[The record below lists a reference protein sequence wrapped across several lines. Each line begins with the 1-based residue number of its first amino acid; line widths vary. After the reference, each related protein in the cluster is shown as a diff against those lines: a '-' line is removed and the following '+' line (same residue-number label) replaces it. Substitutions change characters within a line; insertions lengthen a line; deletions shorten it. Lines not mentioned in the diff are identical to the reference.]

1 MDDQSYGVRGPRT
14 TRFPVPAL
22 ADPVRSENTVD
33 EHTPKQVKCAETEST
48 RARETVMSAASPNGP
63 LSPPAAALE
72 RGLHLLSRWVEDGA
86 AALAAEQLP
95 AWERELLLADWD
107 PGARLPLAVLVRELA
122 DPAGADRERVA
133 WACLCVT
140 EWALET
146 GVVSTGLAFAEA
158 AARAWP
164 EQGRYAWAAGRLLR
178 SYGRHEAGAAWL
190 RRAARVTEQA
200 GDREGRARALA
211 ALARG

>member
-1 MDDQSYGVRGPRT
+1 
-14 TRFPVPAL
+14 
-22 ADPVRSENTVD
+22 
-33 EHTPKQVKCAETEST
+33 
-48 RARETVMSAASPNGP
+48 MSAASENGP
-63 LSPPAAALE
+63 PSPSAAALE
-72 RGLHLLSRWVEDGA
+72 RGLRLLLRWVEHGA
-86 AALAAEQLP
+86 AALAAEELP
-95 AWERELLLADWD
+95 GWERELLLGEWD

-146 GVVSTGLAFAEA
+146 GAVSTGLAYAEA

-178 SYGRHEAGAAWL
+178 SYGRDEAGAAWL
-190 RRAARVTEQA
+190 RRAARVTERA

-211 ALARG
+211 ALAPA